1 MATTFESIS
10 LQGLR
15 VAHLRQLQSYI
26 YARESDGYWYY
37 GNEKQFEKRH
47 NELKRWINRA
57 VDYATSEGVKMPKEK
72 K

>member
-10 LQGLR
+10 LQGIG
-15 VAHLRQLQSYI
+15 VAHLTQLLNYV
-26 YARESDGYWYY
+26 YDWEETKYYY

-47 NELKRWINRA
+47 NEIKKWLENA
-57 VDYATSEGVKMPKEK
+57 VDYALSEGVKMPKEK